1 MNVIQS
7 RGFSLLELMIVVAI
21 IGILAAIAYPMYSN
35 HVQDTR
41 RAECGAALM
50 GLASAMERDFSRN
63 NAYRNLVA
71 LGNFPNQC
79 PTDGGSAFYTLTSV
93 PTGGGT
99 GFLLTA
105 TPTGAQA
112 ADVCGALTLNQQL
125 VKGQGGGT
133 VDRCW
138 R

>member
-1 MNVIQS
+1 MKHVKS
-7 RGFSLLELMIVVAI
+7 SGFSLLELMIAVAI
-21 IGILAAIAYPMYSN
+21 VGILAAVAYPMYTT

-41 RAECGAALM
+41 RAECGAALL

-79 PTDGGSAFYTLTSV
+79 PTDGGGAFYTLTSA
-93 PTGGGT
+93 PTGGGI

-105 TPTGAQA
+105 TPAGAQA
-112 ADVCGALTLNQQL
+112 GDVCGALTLNQQL
-125 VKGQGGGT
+125 IKGQGGGT